1 MKRLSAFFSSK
12 PSIDIAFSGDSGS
25 GKEAEDFVQAVRK
38 YAFDRGKQNDNQWT
52 AQFASTCFT
61 GSALRW
67 YEGLPGTVQADWRFL
82 RHALLN
88 RYPAAASTGGGTL
101 NTTIPTPAAAPPA
114 WLSSQS
120 VSATPPASATGPSSV
135 GAVSNPSAPY
145 NTAVVPP
152 SQPIAVAPPSQP
164 ITIPPLVG
172 PMPALPPKIQNLA
185 PTGDQAVGMRTG
197 RIEVVVPGWPSG
209 SAFVSKTLDN
219 GCFKVGML
227 SKSMALR
234 VRYFPKTGDIYLN
247 NSDAAY
253 SCLGLTWSLRKPDLR
268 SSSSDSA
275 QITAVS
281 AKYAWS
287 PSRTSSPWHGD
298 IWGPIW
304 KVAYDGQLLP
314 QELGPIG
321 ARRRSLDVV
330 VYVGDDSLRLYV
342 VSSFDSF
349 VSWVGEGYT
358 LAKLMFTES

>member
-52 AQFASTCFT
+52 AQFASTCFK
-61 GSALRW
+61 GGALRW

-88 RYPAAASTGGGTL
+88 RYPAAAGTGGGTL

-114 WLSSQS
+114 WLSSQN
-120 VSATPPASATGPSSV
+120 VSATPPASATVPSSV
-135 GAVSNPSAPY
+135 GAIANPSASY
-145 NTAVVPP
+145 NA
-152 SQPIAVAPPSQP
+152 AAAPPTQS
-164 ITIPPLVG
+164 ITIPPHVG
-172 PMPALPPKIQNLA
+172 PIPALPPKTQNVA
-185 PTGDQAVGMRTG
+185 PTGEQAVGMRTG

-219 GCFKVGML
+219 GCFKVAML

-253 SCLGLTWSLRKPDLR
+253 SCLGLTWSSRNPDLR

-275 QITAVS
+275 QITAPTMDS
-281 AKYAWS
+281 CFLKN
-287 PSRTSSPWHGD
+287 RD
-298 IWGPIW
+298 
-304 KVAYDGQLLP
+304 LL
-314 QELGPIG
+314 EH
-321 ARRRSLDVV
+321 DVEA
-330 VYVGDDSLRLYV
+330 S
-342 VSSFDSF
+342 
-349 VSWVGEGYT
+349 T
-358 LAKLMFTES
+358 